1 MEYMEYDRR
10 DSKSVKTYGVVW
22 SENFQTLTFIIKQ
35 KAFMAFLHL
44 HWNNTSY
51 YSGYAPIN
59 FDTGVYKLKWQ
70 HCRCF
75 QSDAYSNAM

>member
-1 MEYMEYDRR
+1 MEYDRR

-44 HWNNTSY
+44 H
-51 YSGYAPIN
+51 
-59 FDTGVYKLKWQ
+59 
-70 HCRCF
+70 
-75 QSDAYSNAM
+75 